1 MTGKT
6 SPFRV
11 LHLRA
16 SNFVGGPERQILRYA
31 RQEKNGEF
39 DVVLGIFC
47 GTTEGLKFAQ
57 EAEAGGITV
66 FRLPAGTIGD
76 LRTISALRRLLAEQ
90 RIDLVCTHGYKAD
103 LLGVVAGRLS
113 GIPVASFL
121 RGWTGENWKV
131 RAYEALDRFSL
142 RFCTRIVC
150 LSGLHAEELAQKKAL
165 RDRIRVVSNAV
176 DVPEGSPDQRQA
188 ARQQL
193 EKLFSLPS
201 GTSVIACA
209 GRLSPEKGTT
219 FFIEAAREVHRE
231 MPGAAFIVFGDG
243 PLLTKLKDL
252 AKRWGLNQVVHFA
265 GFCRDFDQLL
275 PGIDV
280 IVNPSLAEQM
290 PNVVME
296 SMAAGIPVIA
306 TEVGAVSE
314 IKGKQE
320 GLLLVPAG
328 DAHTIC
334 VAVLRLLKNK
344 DFAETLGRTGRERIA
359 NAFSSQRQ
367 RDQLRDLYRELVL
380 PGSRAEAVLPS
391 PANHELPSQVAVIP
405 PLPFISVVIPV
416 RNEEKHIATV
426 LDELIDQD
434 YPPDRFEIIVTD
446 GNSTDRTVS
455 TVNKIARSTG
465 VRIVCLPNPAQL
477 SSAGRNVGVV
487 NSSGEYVLFVDGHCR
502 IMSRSLLRDLATIF
516 EESRADCLCRSQPLD
531 APDLTPMQKIIA
543 DVRGTALGHG
553 LDSTI
558 YSQNL
563 HGFIDPTS
571 SGAAYRRDVFDSIGL
586 YNENFDACED
596 VEFNYRVKKQGF
608 SSYIDPRL
616 KVHYY
621 PRASLSGLW
630 KQMARYG
637 RGRFR
642 FVREH
647 PDALSVGQLLPPA
660 MLGWFIAAGIVS
672 VFSSLV
678 AKVLLTS
685 LMLYAGMVL
694 AFSISLGVRNGWRHF
709 VIAPAVYPTIHFA
722 LGYSFCVEAIITAR
736 LSTGSN
742 LVYVDSPGHSVAPRQ
757 HVRKPCASVTE
768 DKVER

>member
-6 SPFRV
+6 TPFRV

-31 RQEKNGEF
+31 EQEKDGEF

-47 GTTEGLKFAQ
+47 GTAEGLKFAQ
-57 EAEAGGITV
+57 EAEARGITV

-76 LRTISALRRLLAEQ
+76 LRTISALRRLLADQ

-103 LLGVVAGRLS
+103 ILGVVAGRLS

-150 LSGLHAEELAQKKAL
+150 LSGLHAKELSRKPVL
-165 RDRIRVVSNAV
+165 RNRLRVVSNAV
-176 DVPEGSPDQRQA
+176 EIPEISPDRRRI
-188 ARQQL
+188 ARQEL
-193 EKLFSLPS
+193 ERLFSVAA
-201 GTSVIACA
+201 GTPTIACA
-209 GRLSPEKGTT
+209 GRLSPEKGTSL
-219 FFIEAAREVHRE
+219 FIEAASEVHQE
-231 MPGAAFIVFGDG
+231 IPEAAFIVFGDG
-243 PLLTKLKDL
+243 PLLAELREL
-252 AKRWGLNQVVHFA
+252 VKRLGLDKVVRFA
-265 GFCRDFDQLL
+265 GFCREFDQLL

-280 IVNPSLAEQM
+280 IVNPSLREQM

-296 SMAAGIPVIA
+296 SMAAGVPVIA

-314 IKGKQE
+314 IRGQE
-320 GLLLVPAG
+320 ESLLLVPAG
-328 DAHTIC
+328 DLQAIR

-344 DFAETLGRTGRERIA
+344 DFAEMLGHTGRKRIA

-391 PANHELPSQVAVIP
+391 PANRELPSQVAVIP

-426 LDELIDQD
+426 LDELIAQD
-434 YPPDRFEIIVTD
+434 YPADRFEIIVAD
-446 GNSTDRTVS
+446 GNSTDRTAS
-455 TVNKIARSTG
+455 TVNEFARSAD
-465 VRIVCLPNPAQL
+465 VKIVCLPNPAQL
-477 SSAGRNVGVV
+477 SSAGRNVGVT
-487 NSSGEYVLFVDGHCR
+487 SSLGEYVLFVDGHCR
-502 IMSRSLLRDLATIF
+502 IMSRTLLRDLAAIF
-516 EESRADCLCRSQPLD
+516 KESRADCLCRSQPLD
-531 APDLTPMQKIIA
+531 APDITPMQKIIA
-543 DVRGTALGHG
+543 DVRGTTLGHG

-571 SGAAYRRDVFDSIGL
+571 SGAAYRRGVFDSIGL

-596 VEFNYRVKKQGF
+596 VEFNYRVKKQCF
-608 SSYIDPRL
+608 RSYIDPRL

-647 PDALSVGQLLPPA
+647 PDALSVGQLLPAA
-660 MLGWFIAAGIVS
+660 MLGWFIAGGIVS
-672 VFSSLV
+672 VFSSVV

-685 LMLYAGMVL
+685 LVLYAGMVL
-694 AFSISLGVRNGWRHF
+694 AFSIGLGLRRGWRHLL
-709 VIAPAVYPTIHFA
+709 VAPAIYPVIHFGLGWGFLLEA
-722 LGYSFCVEAIITAR
+722 LRIDQRKVPEMPGKEPQ
-736 LSTGSN
+736 LE
-742 LVYVDSPGHSVAPRQ
+742 DPGHS
-757 HVRKPCASVTE
+757 T
-768 DKVER
+768 

>member
-6 SPFRV
+6 TPFRV

-16 SNFVGGPERQILRYA
+16 SNFVGGPERQILRYLE
-31 RQEKNGEF
+31 QENNGEF
-39 DVVLGIFC
+39 DVALGIFC
-47 GTTEGLKFAQ
+47 GTEEGLKFAQ
-57 EAEAGGITV
+57 EAEARGITV
-66 FRLPAGTIGD
+66 FRLPAGTMGD

-150 LSGLHAEELAQKKAL
+150 LSGLHAEELAQRADL

-176 DVPEGSPDQRQA
+176 DVPEVSPDQRQA

-265 GFCRDFDQLL
+265 GFCREFDQLL

-314 IKGKQE
+314 IKGKE
-320 GLLLVPAG
+320 ESLFLVPAG

-334 VAVLRLLKNK
+334 VEVLRLLKNK
-344 DFAETLGRTGRERIA
+344 DFAETLGRTGRERIT

-367 RDQLRDLYRELVL
+367 HGQLRNLYGELAL
-380 PGSRAEAVLPS
+380 PRNLDEAVLPNPS
-391 PANHELPSQVAVIP
+391 VRELPGPVTVT
-405 PLPFISVVIPV
+405 PLVPFISVVIPV
-416 RNEEKHIATV
+416 RNEEEHIATV
-426 LDELIDQD
+426 LEELIAQD
-434 YPPDRFEIIVTD
+434 YPADRFEIIVAD

-455 TVNKIARSTG
+455 TVNEIARSAG
-465 VRIVCLPNPAQL
+465 VRISCLPNPAQL

-502 IMSRSLLRDLATIF
+502 IMSRTLVRDLATIF
-516 EESRADCLCRSQPLD
+516 QESRADCLCRSQPLD
-531 APDLTPMQKIIA
+531 APAITSMQKIIA

-553 LDSTI
+553 FDSTI

-571 SGAAYRRDVFDSIGL
+571 SGAAYRRGVFDCIGL

-608 SSYIDPRL
+608 RSYIDPRL

-621 PRASLSGLW
+621 PRASLAGLW

-637 RGRFR
+637 RGRCR

-647 PDALSVGQLLPPA
+647 PDALSVGQLLPVA
-660 MLGWFIAAGIVS
+660 MLCWFVTAGIVS
-672 VFSSLV
+672 IFSSLA

-685 LMLYAGMVL
+685 VALYAGMVL
-694 AFSISLGVRNGWRHF
+694 GFSVALGIRNDRRYFIVALGT
-709 VIAPAVYPTIHFA
+709 YPTIHFA
-722 LGYSFCVEAIITAR
+722 LGYGFFLEALRISQRKVPEI
-736 LSTGSN
+736 
-742 LVYVDSPGHSVAPRQ
+742 PRSETQ
-757 HVRKPCASVTE
+757 FR
-768 DKVER
+768 DVERSA